1 MSEDDKK
8 PVSES
13 EQPPATSEPEQ
24 PAAVSESEQPAQA
37 SDSPAEH
44 RAERAVEKVRT
55 GRTWAALAFIFA
67 VVALGASGYLAY
79 VYYSQQ
85 APFNTDLRDTLSQ
98 LQADSR
104 QIQESRALIE
114 KDLKDFGEKLQK
126 VEQVQDTLGKAVEK
140 VVSDL
145 GRERTDWILSETE
158 QLLLIANHRL
168 QLARDVDTAVT
179 ALRAADRRLQQ
190 LADPSLLPVRRLVA
204 SEIAQLQS
212 LERADVPGIALTL
225 GGLTKTLDKLPLA
238 VERRMQPPALFAPE
252 EEAVKDAARIQRAFS
267 RMWEDLRGLV
277 RIRTNTDLQ
286 KPLLA
291 PEQNY
296 FLRENL
302 RLLLYGTQLAVL
314 QGDVSTYEQNLKS
327 AQTWID
333 DYFDTDSRAVIGF
346 REELQRLADE
356 KILIELPDISASL
369 EALRAATS
377 KKVESQLQAGL

>member
-85 APFNTDLRDTLSQ
+85 APFNTDLRDMLSQ

-252 EEAVKDAARIQRAFS
+252 EEAVKDAARVQRAFS